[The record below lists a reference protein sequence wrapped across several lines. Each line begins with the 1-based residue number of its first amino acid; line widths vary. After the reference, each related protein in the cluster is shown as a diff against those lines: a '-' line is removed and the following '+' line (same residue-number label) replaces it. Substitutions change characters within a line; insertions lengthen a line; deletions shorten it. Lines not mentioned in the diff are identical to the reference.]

1 MKNLKLVLIYSD
13 KTTEELLLPEAVNEL
28 FINNKKS
35 KEDAEW
41 VLNIGDVRI
50 NGLTEDTNLNFG
62 KLKNIWQNLSEKIK
76 QNLIASIEIYN
87 NDYLVYTINNIKS
100 ISYVIDL
107 AGNGLGERI
116 GINFDYDE

>member
-76 QNLIASIEIYN
+76 QNLIVSIEIYN